1 MAVPAATTL
10 RETRGRKTEQLIA
23 RVTPD
28 VKTLVEQAAALSG
41 RSLTD
46 FVTQAVEEKALALF
60 RDYETY
66 QTWTLSGA
74 AALTVAN
81 ALTEPARP
89 NPRLR
94 ALFDR
99 TRSMAEGNAAASEL
113 DEPGS

>member
-1 MAVPAATTL
+1 MAAAATVTG
-10 RETRGRKTEQLIA
+10 RGTRGRKSEQLIA

-46 FVTQAVEEKALALF
+46 FITQAVEEKALAQF
-60 RDYETY
+60 RDYEAY
-66 QTWTLSGA
+66 RTWTLSGE
-74 AALTVAN
+74 AALAVAS

-99 TRSMAEGNAAASEL
+99 TRAMAEGNAEPAAP
-113 DEPGS
+113 DDPGA